1 MKLSDAEI
9 RALVTAMR
17 DRVQRVELWSEVTL
31 DIEELTQYDGQGSC
45 SELEVWGDMR
55 DRYWERLREWAADK
69 GWTVTRDRQVQ

>member
-1 MKLSDAEI
+1 MKLRDAET

-17 DRVQRVELWSEVTL
+17 DRVQTVELGDVTL
-31 DIEELTQYDGQGSC
+31 DIEELTQYDGQGHC

-55 DRYWERLREWAADK
+55 DRYWERLRRWAADK

>member
-9 RALVTAMR
+9 QALVTAMR
-17 DRVQRVELWSEVTL
+17 DRVQTVELVNVTL
-31 DIEELTQYDGQGSC
+31 DIEELTQYDGQGHC

>member
-1 MKLSDAEI
+1 MKLSDVET

-17 DRVQRVELWSEVTL
+17 DRVQRVELVNVTL
-31 DIEELTQYDGQGSC
+31 DIEELTQYDGQGLC